1 MPRSSSVSEKV
12 WAQAIHAVTVQ
23 KMSLRRAAQLYGVHH
38 MSLHRRVRGRYMS
51 TSTARFADEFQ
62 LSRAEEDEVISV
74 LREQYIHERHVTSD
88 DVRYVVRTIACQNGR
103 RDIPSD
109 FPQNRWIASFKR
121 MYGFSNASP
130 AEQLAR
136 TNSASSSS
144 NGSSDASPHYNYSAD
159 LSPSAGANL
168 HDQGGFM
175 NPPMT
180 TVQESQVDSPAYST
194 VSAHMGRANNIG
206 RPMHEAPQRA
216 PMHASYAPQP
226 MASSSMQ
233 MTNNSNMSTSNGMN
247 DDQQRDDT
255 SESDSE
261 RNRESVEQDERNRE
275 SVEQDERF
283 AEEKRCR
290 QSNTVSAETWEKAMD
305 AVEIHGMSLRNAAKA
320 YGVHFAALHRRVK
333 KRALK
338 KESTPPL
345 ENYIPF
351 EDEAGIVR
359 VIHARADLG
368 IIMSYEELVDLLN
381 RTALKYSPM
390 ITAELS
396 RSLVRRFQSR
406 VEQSIRHL
414 IRDWPLPRLDTIYH
428 FHSTP
433 TNALTAAGAAM
444 EEEKMAAS
452 PPQQRS
458 MPSIYVRNPDFN
470 PDPHRQSFS
479 DPFMR
484 PMLRDEAKT
493 MLSPVGHQEYLSSS
507 HDSVLRL

>member
-38 MSLHRRVRGRYMS
+38 MSLHRRVRGRYVS
-51 TSTARFADEFQ
+51 TSTARFADEFA
-62 LSRAEEDEVISV
+62 LSRTEEDEVISV

-121 MYGFSNASP
+121 MYGFANASPHDQLASNSGSSSNAS
-130 AEQLAR
+130 
-136 TNSASSSS
+136 
-144 NGSSDASPHYNYSAD
+144 SDAAASPHYNN
-159 LSPSAGANL
+159 SAGSSP
-168 HDQGGFM
+168 HQDQGAYM
-175 NPPMT
+175 DSPMM
-180 TVQESQVDSPAYST
+180 TVQQSQVDSPMYSSST
-194 VSAHMGRANNIG
+194 VSQHIISYANSIGSPMFETPRA
-206 RPMHEAPQRA
+206 APVRA
-216 PMHASYAPQP
+216 YAPQQP
-226 MASSSMQ
+226 MAPVP
-233 MTNNSNMSTSNGMN
+233 MTNSSVIDN
-247 DDQQRDDT
+247 DHNAHLVEDQRDDT

-261 RNRESVEQDERNRE
+261 HNRESMEQE
-275 SVEQDERF
+275 ERF
-283 AEEKRCR
+283 IEEKRCR

-305 AVEIHGMSLRNAAKA
+305 AVEIHGMSLRTAAKA

-338 KESTPPL
+338 KESSPPL

-396 RSLVRRFQSR
+396 HALVRRFQSR

-414 IRDWPLPRLDTIYH
+414 IRDWPLPRLDTLCH
-428 FHSTP
+428 FRATP
-433 TNALTAAGAAM
+433 MGALAVSAI
-444 EEEKMAAS
+444 EEEKIAS
-452 PPQQRS
+452 LQPPQQQRS

-470 PDPHRQSFS
+470 PDPHRQSFL
-479 DPFMR
+479 DPFIR
-484 PMLRDEAKT
+484 PMYRDETKA
-493 MLSPVGHQEYLSSS
+493 MLSPVGHQERLASPRG
-507 HDSVLRL
+507 SVLRL